1 MLLKISWRNVWR
13 NGLRSSVVIA
23 SIAIGIWAG
32 VFVLGLSTGLN
43 NQRQQS
49 AINNTLSHI
58 QIHDP
63 EFIKDFNV
71 RYRIPDGAS
80 VHVELA
86 GNPNVRVFT
95 ERVILTGM
103 ISSANGVYAARISG
117 VNPKTEV
124 QVTTLHEKLL
134 EGEYLTGIKRNPV
147 VISQRMAKKLNVRLR
162 NKVVLTFQKED
173 GEIVAGAFRISG
185 IYKTISS
192 RDDELNIYTQAS
204 DLHRLLN
211 LQNARLTEM
220 VGQDYHEIAIL
231 LNDFDDIQAQTE
243 VLQTEFPALLIRPW
257 DVVSPELGYA
267 NEMMSQLLYL
277 FIAIILFA
285 LSFGIINT
293 MLMAVLERN
302 RELAMLMSI
311 GMNKPYVFLMIVY
324 ETIFISM
331 IGGPLGVLFGYAS
344 ISYYGINGIDLSIVS
359 EGLENFG
366 VGSIVYTQLEG
377 VFYLNITVM
386 VLISALLSSIY
397 PAWKALKV
405 NPAEGVRGI

>member
-1 MLLKISWRNVWR
+1 MLLLKIAWRNVWR
-13 NGLRSSVVIA
+13 NSLRSFVVIA

-43 NQRQQS
+43 NQRQQT
-49 AINNTLSHI
+49 AIDNTLSHI
-58 QIHDP
+58 QIHNPD
-63 EFIKDFNV
+63 FIKDFNV
-71 RYRIPDGAS
+71 QYRIPDGKA
-80 VHVELA
+80 VHDELA
-86 GNPNVRVFT
+86 NNPDVRVFT

-117 VNPKTEV
+117 VNPETEV

-147 VISQRMAKKLNVRLR
+147 VISQRMAKKLNVKMKS
-162 NKVVLTFQKED
+162 KVVLTFQKDD
-173 GEIVAGAFRISG
+173 GEIIAGAFRVAG

-192 RDDELNIYTQAS
+192 RDDELNIYTQAT
-204 DLHRLLN
+204 DLHRLLDQEN
-211 LQNARLTEM
+211 
-220 VGQDYHEIAIL
+220 GYHEIAIL
-231 LNDFDDIQAQTE
+231 LNDFDAIQIQTE
-243 VLQTEFPALLIRPW
+243 ALQAAYPSLLIRPW

-267 NEMMSQLLYL
+267 NQMMSQLLYL

-311 GMNKPYVFLMIVY
+311 GMNKPYVFAMIVY

-331 IGGPLGVLFGYAS
+331 IGGPLGVLLGYAS
-344 ISYYGINGIDLSIVS
+344 ITYYGIHGIDLSVVS

-366 VGSIVYTQLEG
+366 VGSMVYTQLESI
-377 VFYLNITVM
+377 FYINVTIM

>member
-1 MLLKISWRNVWR
+1 MMVVKISWRNVWR
-13 NGLRSSVVIA
+13 NGLRSSVVIS
-23 SIAIGIWAG
+23 SIAVGIWAG

-58 QIHDP
+58 QIHNPD
-63 EFIKDFNV
+63 FIKDFNV
-71 RYRIPDGAS
+71 QHRIPDGEA
-80 VHVELA
+80 VHQTLA
-86 GNPNVRVFT
+86 DDPLIKVFA

-103 ISSANGVYAARISG
+103 ISSANGVYGVRISG
-117 VNPKTEV
+117 VDIETEK
-124 QVTTLHEKLL
+124 QVTTLHQKLL

-147 VISQRMAKKLNVRLR
+147 LISQRMAKKLNVKMRS
-162 NKVVLTFQKED
+162 KVVLTFQKDD
-173 GEIVAGAFRISG
+173 GEIVAAAFRVSG

-192 RDDELNIYTQAS
+192 REDELNIYVKGS
-204 DLHRLLN
+204 DIQRLLDIEN
-211 LQNARLTEM
+211 EC
-220 VGQDYHEIAIL
+220 HEIAIL
-231 LNDFDDIQAQTE
+231 LNDFEKVDTE
-243 VLQTEFPALLIRPW
+243 TKVLKAKFPDLEIRPW
-257 DVVSPELGYA
+257 NVVSPELGYA

-302 RELAMLMSI
+302 RELAMFMSI
-311 GMNKPYVFLMIVY
+311 GMNRLLVFLMIVC
-324 ETIFISM
+324 ETVFISM
-331 IGGPLGVLFGYAS
+331 IGGPLGVLLGYLT
-344 ISYYGINGIDLSIVS
+344 INYYGVEGIDLSIVS

-366 VGSIVYTQLEG
+366 VGSIVYTELES
-377 VFYLNITVM
+377 VFYIHVTIM

-405 NPAEGVRGI
+405 NPAEGIRGI

>member
-1 MLLKISWRNVWR
+1 MLLLKIAWRNVWR
-13 NGLRSSVVIA
+13 NSLRSFVVIA

-43 NQRQQS
+43 NQRQQT
-49 AINNTLSHI
+49 AIDNTLSHI
-58 QIHDP
+58 QIHNP

-71 RYRIPDGAS
+71 QYRIPDGNA
-80 VHVELA
+80 VHDELA
-86 GNPNVRVFT
+86 TNPNVKVFT

-117 VNPKTEV
+117 VNPETEV

-134 EGEYLTGIKRNPV
+134 EGEYLSGIKRNPV
-147 VISQRMAKKLNVRLR
+147 VISQRMAKKLNVKMRS
-162 NKVVLTFQKED
+162 KVVLTFQKDD
-173 GEIVAGAFRISG
+173 GEIVAGAFRVAG

-192 RDDELNIYTQAS
+192 RDDELNIYTQAT
-204 DLHRLLN
+204 DLHRLLDQEN
-211 LQNARLTEM
+211 
-220 VGQDYHEIAIL
+220 GYHEIAIL
-231 LNDFDDIQAQTE
+231 LNDFDAIQSQTKS
-243 VLQTEFPALLIRPW
+243 LQAEFPSLLIRPW

-267 NEMMSQLLYL
+267 NQMMSQLLYL

-311 GMNKPYVFLMIVY
+311 GMNKPHVFAMIVY
-324 ETIFISM
+324 ETVFISM
-331 IGGPLGVLFGYAS
+331 IGGPLGVLLGYAS
-344 ISYYGINGIDLSIVS
+344 ITYYGIEGIDLSVVS

-366 VGSIVYTQLEG
+366 VGSMVYTELDSI
-377 VFYLNITVM
+377 FYVNVTIM

-397 PAWKALKV
+397 PAWKALNV

>member
-1 MLLKISWRNVWR
+1 M
-13 NGLRSSVVIA
+13 IA

-58 QIHDP
+58 QIHNPD
-63 EFIKDFNV
+63 FIKDFNV
-71 RYRIPDGAS
+71 QYRIPGGEK
-80 VHVELA
+80 VHDELA
-86 GNPNVRVFT
+86 SNPNVKVFT

-117 VNPKTEV
+117 VNPETEI

-147 VISQRMAKKLNVRLR
+147 VISQRMAKKLNVKLR
-162 NKVVLTFQKED
+162 SKVVLTFQKDD
-173 GEIVAGAFRISG
+173 GEIVAGAFRVAG

-192 RDDELNIYTQAS
+192 RDDELNIYTHAT
-204 DLHRLLN
+204 DLHRLLDQEN
-211 LQNARLTEM
+211 
-220 VGQDYHEIAIL
+220 GYHEIAIL
-231 LNDFDDIQAQTE
+231 LNDFESIQPQTKA
-243 VLQTEFPALLIRPW
+243 LQAEYPELLIRPW

-267 NEMMSQLLYL
+267 NQMMSQLLYL

-302 RELAMLMSI
+302 KELAMLMSI
-311 GMNKPYVFLMIVY
+311 GMNRPLVFLMIVV
-324 ETIFISM
+324 ETVFISM
-331 IGGPLGVLFGYAS
+331 IGGPLGVLLGYFT
-344 ISYYGINGIDLSIVS
+344 INYYGNVGIDLSVVS

-366 VGSIVYTQLEG
+366 VGSMVYTELEMI
-377 VFYLNITVM
+377 FYVNVTIM

-397 PAWKALKV
+397 PAWKALQV
-405 NPAEGVRGI
+405 NPAEGVRGL

>member
-1 MLLKISWRNVWR
+1 MLLLKIAWRNVWR
-13 NGLRSSVVIA
+13 NSLRSGVVIA

-43 NQRQQS
+43 NQRQQT
-49 AINNTLSHI
+49 AIDNTLSHI
-58 QIHDP
+58 QIHNP

-71 RYRIPDGAS
+71 QYRIPDGNA
-80 VHVELA
+80 VHDELA
-86 GNPNVRVFT
+86 TNPNVKVFT

-117 VNPKTEV
+117 VNPETEV

-147 VISQRMAKKLNVRLR
+147 VISQRMAKKLNVKMRS
-162 NKVVLTFQKED
+162 KVVLTFQKDD
-173 GEIVAGAFRISG
+173 GEIVAGAFRVAG

-192 RDDELNIYTQAS
+192 RDDELNIYTQAT
-204 DLHRLLN
+204 DLHRLLDQEN
-211 LQNARLTEM
+211 
-220 VGQDYHEIAIL
+220 GYHEIAIL
-231 LNDFDDIQAQTE
+231 LNDFDAIQSQTKS
-243 VLQTEFPALLIRPW
+243 LQAEFPSLLIRPW

-267 NEMMSQLLYL
+267 NQMMSQLLYL

-311 GMNKPYVFLMIVY
+311 GMNKPHVFAMIVY
-324 ETIFISM
+324 ETVFISM
-331 IGGPLGVLFGYAS
+331 IGGPLGVLLGYAS
-344 ISYYGINGIDLSIVS
+344 ITYYGIEGIDLSVVS

-366 VGSIVYTQLEG
+366 VGSMVYTELDSI
-377 VFYLNITVM
+377 FYVNVTIM

-397 PAWKALKV
+397 PAWKALNV

>member
-1 MLLKISWRNVWR
+1 MMLIKIAWRNVWR
-13 NGLRSSVVIA
+13 NSLRSFVVIA

-49 AINNTLSHI
+49 AINNSLSHI
-58 QIHDP
+58 QIHHP
-63 EFIKDFNV
+63 GFIKDFNV
-71 RYRIPDGAS
+71 QYRIPEGQKVYD
-80 VHVELA
+80 ELA
-86 GNPNVRVFT
+86 SNANVRVFT

-117 VNPKTEV
+117 VNPETEV

-162 NKVVLTFQKED
+162 SKVVLTFQKDD
-173 GEIVAGAFRISG
+173 GEIVAGAFRVAG

-192 RDDELNIYTQAS
+192 RDDELNIYTQAT
-204 DLHRLLN
+204 DLHRLLDQEN
-211 LQNARLTEM
+211 
-220 VGQDYHEIAIL
+220 GYHEIAIL
-231 LNDFDDIQAQTE
+231 LNDFESIQPQTE
-243 VLQTEFPALLIRPW
+243 ALQAEYPELLIRPW

-267 NEMMSQLLYL
+267 NQMMSQLLYL

-302 RELAMLMSI
+302 KELAMLMSI
-311 GMNKPYVFLMIVY
+311 GMNRPLVFAMIVI
-324 ETIFISM
+324 ETVFISM
-331 IGGPLGVLFGYAS
+331 IGGPLGVLLGYFT
-344 ISYYGINGIDLSIVS
+344 INYYGNVGIDLSVVS

-366 VGSIVYTQLEG
+366 VGSMVYTELET
-377 VFYLNITVM
+377 VFYINVTIM

-397 PAWKALKV
+397 PAWKALQV

>member
-1 MLLKISWRNVWR
+1 M
-13 NGLRSSVVIA
+13 IA

-58 QIHDP
+58 QIHHPD
-63 EFIKDFNV
+63 FIKDFNV
-71 RYRIPDGAS
+71 QYRIPHGKK
-80 VHVELA
+80 VHNELA
-86 GNPNVRVFT
+86 SNANVKVFT

-117 VNPKTEV
+117 VNPETEV

-147 VISQRMAKKLNVRLR
+147 VISQRMAKKLNVKLR
-162 NKVVLTFQKED
+162 SKVVLTFQKDD
-173 GEIVAGAFRISG
+173 GEIVAGAFRVAG

-192 RDDELNIYTQAS
+192 RDDELNIYTQAT
-204 DLHRLLN
+204 DLHRLLDQEN
-211 LQNARLTEM
+211 
-220 VGQDYHEIAIL
+220 GYHEIAIL
-231 LNDFDDIQAQTE
+231 LNDFESIQPQTE
-243 VLQTEFPALLIRPW
+243 ALQAEYPELLIRPW

-267 NEMMSQLLYL
+267 NQMMSQLLYL

-302 RELAMLMSI
+302 KELAMLMSI
-311 GMNKPYVFLMIVY
+311 GMNRPLVFLMIVV
-324 ETIFISM
+324 ETVFISM
-331 IGGPLGVLFGYAS
+331 IGGPLGVLLGYFT
-344 ISYYGINGIDLSIVS
+344 INYYGNVGIDLSVVS

-366 VGSIVYTQLEG
+366 VGSMVYTELETI
-377 VFYLNITVM
+377 FYVNVTIM

-397 PAWKALKV
+397 PAWKALQV

>member
-1 MLLKISWRNVWR
+1 M
-13 NGLRSSVVIA
+13 IA

-58 QIHDP
+58 QIHNP
-63 EFIKDFNV
+63 EFIKDYNV
-71 RYRIPDGAS
+71 QYRIPDGEA
-80 VHVELA
+80 VHDELA
-86 GNPNVRVFT
+86 NNPNVKVFT

-117 VNPKTEV
+117 VNPETEV

-134 EGEYLTGIKRNPV
+134 EGEYITGIKRNPV
-147 VISQRMAKKLNVRLR
+147 VISQRMAKKLNVKLR
-162 NKVVLTFQKED
+162 SKVVLTFQKDD
-173 GEIVAGAFRISG
+173 GEIVAGAFRVAG

-204 DLHRLLN
+204 DLHRLLDQEN
-211 LQNARLTEM
+211 
-220 VGQDYHEIAIL
+220 GYHEIAIL
-231 LNDFDDIQAQTE
+231 LNDFEAIQPQTE
-243 VLQTEFPALLIRPW
+243 ALQSEYPDLLIRPW

-267 NEMMSQLLYL
+267 NQMMSQLLYL

-311 GMNKPYVFLMIVY
+311 GMNKTHTFAMIVY
-324 ETIFISM
+324 ETVFISM
-331 IGGPLGVLFGYAS
+331 IGGPLGVLLGYFT
-344 ISYYGINGIDLSIVS
+344 INYYGNVGIDLSVVS

-366 VGSIVYTQLEG
+366 VGSMVYTELEA
-377 VFYLNITVM
+377 VFYINVTIM
-386 VLISALLSSIY
+386 VLVSALLSSIY
-397 PAWKALKV
+397 PAWKALQV

>member
-13 NGLRSSVVIA
+13 SKLRSGVVIM

-43 NQRQQS
+43 NQRQQT

-58 QIHDP
+58 QVHNP
-63 EFIKDFNV
+63 RFLKDFNV
-71 RYRIPDGAS
+71 QYRIPNEGA
-80 VHVELA
+80 VHDALTNDPLVK
-86 GNPNVRVFT
+86 VIT

-103 ISSANGVYAARISG
+103 ISSAGGVYAVRISG
-117 VNPKTEV
+117 VDIDTEI

-134 EGEYLTGIKRNPV
+134 EGEYLTGVRRNPV
-147 VISQRMAKKLNVRLR
+147 VISQRMAKKLNVKLR
-162 NKVVLTFQKED
+162 SKVVLTFQKDD

-192 RDDELNIYTQAS
+192 RDDELNIYVKNS
-204 DLHRLLN
+204 DVHRLLDLEN
-211 LQNARLTEM
+211 Q
-220 VGQDYHEIAIL
+220 YHEIAVL
-231 LNDFDDIQAQTE
+231 LNDFEAIYAQTE
-243 VLQTEFPALLIRPW
+243 LLKTQFPELEIRPW

-293 MLMAVLERN
+293 MLMAVLERS

-311 GMNKPYVFLMIVY
+311 GMNKPYIFAMIVY

-331 IGGPLGVLFGYAS
+331 IGGPLGVLLGYLT
-344 ISYYGINGIDLSIVS
+344 INYYGVAGIDLSVVS

-366 VGSIVYTQLEG
+366 VGSMVYTQLDA
-377 VFYLNITVM
+377 VFYINITIM
-386 VLISALLSSIY
+386 VLVSALLSSIY

>member
-1 MLLKISWRNVWR
+1 MMVVKISWRNVWR
-13 NGLRSSVVIA
+13 NGLRSSVVIS
-23 SIAIGIWAG
+23 SIAVGIWAG

-58 QIHDP
+58 QIHNPD
-63 EFIKDFNV
+63 FIKDFNV
-71 RYRIPDGAS
+71 QHRIPDGEA
-80 VHVELA
+80 VHQTLA
-86 GNPNVRVFT
+86 DDPLIKVFT

-103 ISSANGVYAARISG
+103 ISSANGVYGVRISG
-117 VNPKTEV
+117 VDIETEK
-124 QVTTLHEKLL
+124 QVTTLHQKLL

-147 VISQRMAKKLNVRLR
+147 LISQRMAKKLNVKMRS
-162 NKVVLTFQKED
+162 KVVLTFQKDD
-173 GEIVAGAFRISG
+173 GEIVAAAFRVSG

-192 RDDELNIYTQAS
+192 REDELNIYVKGS
-204 DLHRLLN
+204 DIQRLLDIGN
-211 LQNARLTEM
+211 EF
-220 VGQDYHEIAIL
+220 HEIAIL
-231 LNDFDDIQAQTE
+231 LNDFEKVDVESKVLKAQFPNLE
-243 VLQTEFPALLIRPW
+243 VQPW
-257 DVVSPELGYA
+257 NVVSPELGYA

-302 RELAMLMSI
+302 RELAMFMSI
-311 GMNKPYVFLMIVY
+311 GMNRLLVFLMIVC
-324 ETIFISM
+324 ETVFISM
-331 IGGPLGVLFGYAS
+331 IGGPLGVLLGYLT
-344 ISYYGINGIDLSIVS
+344 INYYGVEGIDLSIVS

-366 VGSIVYTQLEG
+366 VGSIVYTELES
-377 VFYLNITVM
+377 VFYIHVTIM

-405 NPAEGVRGI
+405 NPAEGIRGI

>member
-1 MLLKISWRNVWR
+1 M
-13 NGLRSSVVIA
+13 IA

-58 QIHDP
+58 QIHHPD
-63 EFIKDFNV
+63 FIKDFNV
-71 RYRIPDGAS
+71 QYRIPDGKK
-80 VHVELA
+80 VHNELA
-86 GNPNVRVFT
+86 SNENVKVFT

-117 VNPKTEV
+117 VNPETEV

-147 VISQRMAKKLNVRLR
+147 VVSQRMAKKLNVKLR
-162 NKVVLTFQKED
+162 SKVVLTFQKDD
-173 GEIVAGAFRISG
+173 GEIVAGAFRVAG

-204 DLHRLLN
+204 DLHRLLDQEN
-211 LQNARLTEM
+211 
-220 VGQDYHEIAIL
+220 GYHEIAIL
-231 LNDFDDIQAQTE
+231 LNDFEAIQPQTE
-243 VLQTEFPALLIRPW
+243 ALQAEYPELLIRPW

-267 NEMMSQLLYL
+267 NQMMSQLLYL

-302 RELAMLMSI
+302 KELAMLMSI
-311 GMNKPYVFLMIVY
+311 GMNRPLVFLMIVV
-324 ETIFISM
+324 ETVFISM
-331 IGGPLGVLFGYAS
+331 IGGPLGVLLGYFT
-344 ISYYGINGIDLSIVS
+344 INYYGNVGIDLSVVS

-366 VGSIVYTQLEG
+366 VGSMVYTELETI
-377 VFYLNITVM
+377 FYVNVTIM
-386 VLISALLSSIY
+386 VLVSALLSSIY
-397 PAWKALKV
+397 PAWKALQV